1 MWGSMPDFRTE
12 DDRYLVSSEALGYW
26 FLRLNGFLTIP
37 NFVVHPDTGSQQG
50 TDVDV
55 LGVRFPF
62 RLENRQRSMRDSD
75 RFSHHRDKA
84 YVALAEIKT
93 GDCRL
98 NGPWTAPER
107 ENMQRVLSALGMLA
121 PHEIDFAAK
130 KIYDT
135 GHFENQLYYITMVCF
150 GAKPSNA
157 VTEQYP
163 RVPQI
168 LWPEVK
174 DFIWK
179 RFRSYRNEKSG
190 HVQWDEVGKGLWD
203 LATMRD
209 LETGRDVRRERFAEL
224 LQVAAPT
231 APP

>member
-1 MWGSMPDFRTE
+1 M
-12 DDRYLVSSEALGYW
+12 SSEDLGYW

-37 NFVVHPDTGSQQG
+37 NFVVHPDAGNLQG

-62 RLENRQRSMRDSD
+62 RKENRQRPMVDSD
-75 RFSHHRDKA
+75 RFRLHRAKT

-93 GDCRL
+93 GVCRL

-121 PHEIDFAAK
+121 PHEIEYAARE
-130 KIYDT
+130 IYDK
-135 GHFENQLYYITMVCF
+135 GHFENQLYYVSMVCF
-150 GAKPSNA
+150 GSDPRDEI
-157 VTEQYP
+157 TEQYP

-174 DFIWK
+174 EFIWN
-179 RFRSYRNEKSG
+179 RFSKYRNQKSG
-190 HVQWDEVGKGLWD
+190 HGQWDEVGKGLWD
-203 LATMRD
+203 LAMRRD
-209 LETGRDVRRERFAEL
+209 PDTGREVTKERFAEL
-224 LQVAAPT
+224 LQVVSPT
-231 APP
+231 ER

>member
-1 MWGSMPDFRTE
+1 MFRSV
-12 DDRYLVSSEALGYW
+12 DGRHFVSSEALGYW

-62 RLENRQRSMRDSD
+62 RTENRQRPMRDYD
-75 RFSHHRDKA
+75 RFTRLHRDKA

-93 GDCRL
+93 GVCKL

-107 ENMQRVLSALGMLA
+107 ENMQRVLSALGMLS
-121 PHEIDFAAK
+121 PHEIEFAAQE
-130 KIYDT
+130 IYDK

-150 GAKPSNA
+150 GSEPRDEI
-157 VTEQYP
+157 TERYP

-174 DFIWK
+174 DFIWN
-179 RFRSYRNEKSG
+179 RFRRYRYQKSG

-209 LETGRDVRRERFAEL
+209 PETRRDITRERFAEL
-224 LQVAAPT
+224 LQVAGPATLP
-231 APP
+231 